1 MKPDDIKADNY
12 IDFDIEKYDED
23 SDFENGDH
31 VRLSA
36 GINTSTLAS
45 KTGLA
50 TLKTHVDN
58 FNVVKLKTV
67 PADLCELSNVL
78 NNDVVRKTV

>member
-1 MKPDDIKADNY
+1 MKPDDVKADNY
-12 IDFDIEKYDED
+12 IDFDVEKNDKD
-23 SDFENGDH
+23 SDFEDGDH
-31 VRLSA
+31 VRVST
-36 GINTSTLAS
+36 GINTSTLVW

-58 FNVVKLKTV
+58 LDVVKLKTG